1 MKLINHPFLRSAS
14 FCSRILILTLEFARS
29 FFKRLGLR
37 NIAGIGWIDFACHI
51 PWIRKLPFVLKLLGY
66 NYTIF
71 LFEMPLCY
79 SVFGTE
85 YEKSE
90 TKLIRRLTPSVLID
104 VGAHVGYY
112 TMLAHKLGSKKIIAI
127 EPDVRVFRILNRVIE
142 ANKLGNIITINR
154 AAWDKSGVILKLHLS
169 TKAGHSSVFSFNLE
183 RGFSGTIALV
193 KTITLDE
200 LSRAL
205 SLDKIDLVKIDVEG
219 AEFNVLLGSDE
230 IISRFRPVFLVEV
243 KDVNKENVFNFF
255 RTRMY
260 KFLGPFSYGENYLFI
275 PEERDMGFASY
286 L

>member
-1 MKLINHPFLRSAS
+1 M
-14 FCSRILILTLEFARS
+14 
-29 FFKRLGLR
+29 
-37 NIAGIGWIDFACHI
+37 
-51 PWIRKLPFVLKLLGY
+51 
-66 NYTIF
+66 
-71 LFEMPLCY
+71 
-79 SVFGTE
+79 
-85 YEKSE
+85 
-90 TKLIRRLTPSVLID
+90 
-104 VGAHVGYY
+104 
-112 TMLAHKLGSKKIIAI
+112 
-127 EPDVRVFRILNRVIE
+127 NRVIE